1 VGRGWAGNRKWLDK
15 ILSNFYLKFGF
26 LANFG
31 NLLKEIPKECSHGDS
46 SKNLLG
52 FSRIFRK

>member
-46 SKNLLG
+46 S
-52 FSRIFRK
+52 